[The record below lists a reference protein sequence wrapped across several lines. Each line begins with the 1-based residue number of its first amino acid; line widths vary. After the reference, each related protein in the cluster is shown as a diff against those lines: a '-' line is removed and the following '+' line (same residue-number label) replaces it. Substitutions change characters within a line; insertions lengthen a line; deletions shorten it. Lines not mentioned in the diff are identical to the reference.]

1 MGPQLRNL
9 WVPVGFRLENLPK
22 GRFSGVFALKL
33 RKLHLEVWVISYF
46 IFEPG
51 GSPKTALRSWIRCCF
66 PLKCILAPMHVS
78 QRIQFET
85 FYCLLMKHFW
95 ASGVSLRAI
104 LDDGRIDG
112 WNPHPNHNLDHRLR
126 TFAAVRFCPILCFVL
141 SMPFTAWMDERD
153 EALAALCIGKARSM
167 DLGNHKTAWFAL
179 QALPEPHKTELRK
192 QGYGQISHDCH
203 LSETILFLHR
213 ISSISRWIQTTERE
227 GRFQSHL
234 MNGMLLD

>member
-51 GSPKTALRSWIRCCF
+51 GSPKTALRSWIRRCF
-66 PLKCILAPMHVS
+66 PLKCILATMHVS

-95 ASGVSLRAI
+95 TSGVSLRAI
-104 LDDGRIDG
+104 LDNGWIDG

-126 TFAAVRFCPILCFVL
+126 TFAAVRFL
-141 SMPFTAWMDERD
+141 SDSLFCALDAVYCLDGRER
-153 EALAALCIGKARSM
+153 RSVGSAM
-167 DLGNHKTAWFAL
+167 Y
-179 QALPEPHKTELRK
+179 RK
-192 QGYGQISHDCH
+192 GPV
-203 LSETILFLHR
+203 
-213 ISSISRWIQTTERE
+213 
-227 GRFQSHL
+227 
-234 MNGMLLD
+234 NGPR